1 LEVTGERDI
10 VLKVEVSTPV
20 ELNQV
25 IESIRSL
32 RGVEETYTMLVL
44 KRLSNT

>member
-1 LEVTGERDI
+1 MEVTGERDI

-25 IESIRSL
+25 IENIRSF
-32 RGVEETYTMLVL
+32 RGVEETYTVLVL
-44 KRLSNT
+44 KKLSNV